1 MEKNFTLRTI
11 ALVTVVS
18 ISIGFGLALISACRI
33 WKNSCNSTWVQF
45 VPRYDSIV
53 VLKAYVDTL
62 EVERI
67 KTKTIYEKQ
76 IDTIYL
82 LDSVAIDSAYTKAI
96 QRLEQFENAGFFKR

>member
-1 MEKNFTLRTI
+1 MEKSFTLRTI

-18 ISIGFGLALISACRI
+18 ISIGIGIGVLLCRP
-33 WKNSCNSTWVQF
+33 KPSRVQI
-45 VPRYDSIV
+45 VTHLDTVV

-82 LDSVAIDSAYTKAI
+82 LDSIAIDSAYTKAI
-96 QRLEQFENAGFFKR
+96 QRLQQFENAGFFKR

>member
-11 ALVTVVS
+11 VLVTVVS
-18 ISIGFGLALISACRI
+18 ISIGIGIGVLLCRP
-33 WKNSCNSTWVQF
+33 KPTRVQF

-96 QRLEQFENAGFFKR
+96 GKLRSLERTGFFKR

>member
-1 MEKNFTLRTI
+1 MEKNFTSKTI
-11 ALVTVVS
+11 VLVTVVS
-18 ISIGFGLALISACRI
+18 ISIGFALGVLLLQPKSSR
-33 WKNSCNSTWVQF
+33 VQI
-45 VPRYDSIV
+45 VTHLDSVV
-53 VLKAYVDTL
+53 VLKAYIDTL

-96 QRLEQFENAGFFKR
+96 QRLQQFENAGFFKR

>member
-1 MEKNFTLRTI
+1 M
-11 ALVTVVS
+11 TVAF
-18 ISIGFGLALISACRI
+18 ISGWCCNI
-33 WKNSCNSTWVQF
+33 WQNSCKSSGLQIVSHL
-45 VPRYDSIV
+45 DSVV

-96 QRLEQFENAGFFKR
+96 QRLQQLEGSGFFKH

>member
-1 MEKNFTLRTI
+1 MEKNFTLRII
-11 ALVTVVS
+11 ALMTVAF
-18 ISIGFGLALISACRI
+18 ISGWCCNF
-33 WKNSCNSTWVQF
+33 WQNSCKSNRVQI
-45 VPRYDSIV
+45 VTLLDTVV
-53 VLKAYVDTL
+53 VLKATIDTL

-96 QRLEQFENAGFFKR
+96 QRLQQLEGSGFFKH

>member
-1 MEKNFTLRTI
+1 MEKNFTLKI
-11 ALVTVVS
+11 IVLVTVVS
-18 ISIGFGLALISACRI
+18 ISIGISIGVLLCRP
-33 WKNSCNSTWVQF
+33 KPTRVQF

-96 QRLEQFENAGFFKR
+96 QRLQQFENSGFFKR

>member
-1 MEKNFTLRTI
+1 MEKNFTLKTI

-18 ISIGFGLALISACRI
+18 ISIGIGLGILLCRP
-33 WKNSCNSTWVQF
+33 KQRRVVY
-45 VPRYDSIV
+45 VPHNDTVV
-53 VLKAYVDTL
+53 VLKAYIDTL

-67 KTKTIYEKQ
+67 KTKMIYDKQ

-96 QRLEQFENAGFFKR
+96 AKLRSLENSGFFKH

>member
-18 ISIGFGLALISACRI
+18 ISIGIGIGVLLCRP
-33 WKNSCNSTWVQF
+33 KPTRVQF

-53 VLKAYVDTL
+53 VLKAYIDTL

-82 LDSVAIDSAYTKAI
+82 LDSIAIDSAYTKAI
-96 QRLEQFENAGFFKR
+96 QRLQQFENAGFFKR

>member
-18 ISIGFGLALISACRI
+18 ISIGIGIGVLLCRP
-33 WKNSCNSTWVQF
+33 KPSRVQF
-45 VPRYDSIV
+45 VTNLDTVV

-62 EVERI
+62 EVDRI
-67 KTKTIYEKQ
+67 TKQIIYEKD
-76 IDTIYL
+76 IDTIYM

-96 QRLEQFENAGFFKR
+96 DKLRSLERTGFFKR

>member
-18 ISIGFGLALISACRI
+18 ISIGIGLGILLCRP
-33 WKNSCNSTWVQF
+33 NQRRVVY
-45 VPRYDSIV
+45 VPHNDTVV
-53 VLKAYVDTL
+53 VLKPYIDTL

-76 IDTIYL
+76 IDTIYM

-96 QRLEQFENAGFFKR
+96 QRLQQFENSGFFKR

>member
-11 ALVTVVS
+11 VSVTVVS
-18 ISIGFGLALISACRI
+18 ISIGIGVGVLLCRP
-33 WKNSCNSTWVQF
+33 KPSRVQI
-45 VPRYDSIV
+45 VTNLDTVV

-76 IDTIYL
+76 IDTIYM

-96 QRLEQFENAGFFKR
+96 QRLQQFENAGFFKR

>member
-1 MEKNFTLRTI
+1 MAKNFTLRTI
-11 ALVTVVS
+11 ALVTAVS
-18 ISIGFGLALISACRI
+18 ISIGIGIGVLLCRP
-33 WKNSCNSTWVQF
+33 KPSRVQI
-45 VPRYDSIV
+45 VTDLDSVV

-96 QRLEQFENAGFFKR
+96 DKLRSLERTGFFKR